1 MLTTYAEPEAYRTR
15 QENFERYMNEKYQE
29 EREYDF
35 DNAKG
40 DYLVKDNAYAVAEF
54 LSELYSVTTDIA
66 DTEKTLVHIRV
77 ALNQL
82 RATLCE
88 RE

>member
-40 DYLVKDNAYAVAEF
+40 DYLVKDNSYAVAEF
-54 LSELYSVTTDIA
+54 LSELYSATTDIA
-66 DTEKTLVHIRV
+66 DTEKTLAHIRV

>member
-54 LSELYSVTTDIA
+54 LGEMYSVTTDCA
-66 DTEKTLVHIRV
+66 DIKLTFMQLRV
-77 ALNQL
+77 ALCQL
-82 RATLCE
+82 RRTLCE